1 MTNFAFLPSQF
12 RTIAESATRAEGY
25 INSDPRTA
33 CFHARFALEALV
45 HWLYRHERLLH
56 MPYDNKLSALLH
68 EPSFQNLVPQALF
81 HKAKLIKNIGNEA
94 VHNPRPIHQKDA
106 LQAVKELHHI
116 CYWLTR
122 TYTPDAPRN
131 GAAWNDDRI
140 AGFGSAQP
148 AHSPSPNEADRS
160 LSGVEGNV
168 PRQELKALEAKLAKQ
183 HEDALKQQ
191 QERDKLDTELQTLRQ
206 QLADIRAANEQQPD
220 PHDYTEAETR
230 HYLIDLDL
238 KRAGWPLDQKRD
250 REYKVIGMPTSKGTY
265 TGTGYADYVLWGD
278 DGQPLA
284 VVEAKKS
291 TADPAVGQQQAKL
304 YADCLETMHGQR
316 PLIFYTNGYT
326 TWLWDD
332 TVYPPR
338 QVNGFYKKDELAR
351 LIRRRTQRQSLDTAK
366 VKDAIAGRYYQKRAI
381 GSIFQQLAQS
391 QRKALLV
398 MATGTGKTRTAIAL
412 VDVLQRAG
420 WVKRALFL
428 ADRVSLVNQA
438 ANAFKTHLPDS
449 SPVNLVTE
457 KYTDGRVYVC
467 TYPTMMGLIN
477 SGFDSLRQSSGQAA
491 QPSGSRRGLSGAEAQ
506 FSIGHFDLV
515 IIDEAHRSVYQKYRA
530 IFQHFDSL
538 LVGLTATPREEI
550 DKNTYDLFDLEPG
563 VPTDAYE
570 LETAVADGFLVP
582 PRVEQIDLR
591 FPREG
596 IDYEALSEDE
606 KAQWESLDWGDDD
619 DSNTLP
625 DRINAT
631 AVNSWLFNKDTVD
644 KVLKHL
650 MEHGHKVEGSDRL
663 AKTIIFARNHDHAQF
678 IEQRFN
684 HHYPNHAG
692 HFARIIDNYAKY
704 PQSLIDDFSLKDKAP
719 HIAISVDMLDTGID
733 VPEVAN
739 LVFFKPVYSKIK
751 FWQMIGRG
759 TRLCPEL
766 FGPDEDKQNFRIF
779 DFCFNFDFFREQP
792 EGITASGSAPL
803 STRLFRAR
811 VQLLGHVQT
820 DAELDPD
827 ATLKGSLTEGL
838 YSEVAAMNPEN
849 FIVRMHLET
858 VEKFQQRET
867 WDQILDSDREVLSS
881 DIAGLPNTL
890 ETDDI
895 ESRLFDLKVLRMQL
909 AQAEKDTATFERHRQ
924 RIVEVAL
931 LLEEKTTIPAVAAQL
946 DYLVSLQEANFWEA
960 IDLNSL
966 EELRLRLRE
975 LTPFLDK
982 KKRKIVYTDFKD
994 EVLRVREEEI
1004 VYMPKMT
1011 GVQYEKKVRD
1021 YLRNHQNHLVI
1032 QRLRTNQPLT
1042 ETDLQGL
1049 EQTLTEIGADEGETL
1064 LSNLLT
1070 RSSAPSLT
1078 HFVRGLVGMDRS
1090 TAQKAFG
1097 KFLNNRSLTPPQ
1109 IRFIEMVIDQLTT
1122 HGIVEASALYEPP
1135 FSNLH
1140 AGGPDELFQGK
1151 ETIIDDIFQTLK
1163 LVHSGLADKAS

>member
-33 CFHARFALEALV
+33 CFHTRFALEALV
-45 HWLYRHERLLH
+45 HWLYRHERSLQ

-81 HKAKLIKNIGNEA
+81 HKAKLIKNIGNDA
-94 VHNPRPIHQKDA
+94 VHEPRPVAQKDA

-131 GAAWNDDRI
+131 GAAWNDDRVPTPI
-140 AGFGSAQP
+140 DSTQ
-148 AHSPSPNEADRS
+148 
-160 LSGVEGNV
+160 VV
-168 PRQELKALEAKLAKQ
+168 PRQELEALEEKLAKQ
-183 HEDALKQQ
+183 HEATLKQQ
-191 QERDKLDTELQTLRQ
+191 QERDKLDTELQALQQ
-206 QLADIRAANEQQPD
+206 QLAEIRAANEQQPD

-250 REYKVIGMPTSKGTY
+250 REYKVTGMPTSKGTL

-278 DGQPLA
+278 DGKPLA

-291 TADPAVGQQQAKL
+291 TVDPAIGQQQAKL
-304 YADCLETMHGQR
+304 YADCLEAMHSQR

-332 TVYPPR
+332 TVYPAR
-338 QVNGFYKKDELAR
+338 QVVGFYKKDELTR
-351 LIRRRTQRQSLDTAK
+351 LIRRRTQRQSLDTAQ
-366 VKDAIAGRYYQKRAI
+366 VKDEIVDRYYQKRAI
-381 GSIFQQLAQS
+381 GSIFEQFTQAR
-391 QRKALLV
+391 RKALLV

-428 ADRVSLVNQA
+428 ADRVSLVKQA
-438 ANAFKTHLPDS
+438 ANSFKENLPDS

-457 KYTDGRVYVC
+457 KNTDGRVYVC
-467 TYPTMMGLIN
+467 TYPTMMGLIDQTEDN
-477 SGFDSLRQSSGQAA
+477 KARFGV
-491 QPSGSRRGLSGAEAQ
+491 
-506 FSIGHFDLV
+506 GHFDLV

-538 LVGLTATPREEI
+538 LVGLTATPRQEI

-582 PRVEQIDLR
+582 PRVEQVDLR

-596 IDYEALSEDE
+596 IDYDALSDDE

-619 DSNTLP
+619 DSDTLP
-625 DRINAT
+625 DRVNAA

-644 KVLKHL
+644 KVLKYL
-650 MEHGHKVEGSDRL
+650 MENGHKVEGGDRL
-663 AKTIIFARNHDHAQF
+663 AKTIIFARNHDHAKF
-678 IEQRFN
+678 IEERFN
-684 HHYPNHAG
+684 HHYPHHAG

-704 PQSLIDDFSLKDKAP
+704 PQSLIDAFSDKDTAP

-766 FGPDEDKQNFRIF
+766 FGPEQDKQDFRIF
-779 DFCFNFDFFREQP
+779 DFCFNFDFFHEQP
-792 EGITASGSAPL
+792 EGITSSGSTPL
-803 STRLFRAR
+803 STRLFCAR
-811 VQLLGHVQT
+811 VQLLGHVNANP
-820 DAELDPD
+820 DLDPD
-827 ATLKGSLTEGL
+827 TALKGSLTDQL
-838 YSEVAAMNPEN
+838 YGEVAAMNPEN
-849 FIVRMHLET
+849 FMVRMHLES
-858 VEKFQQRET
+858 VEKFQQRQT
-867 WDQILDSDREVLSS
+867 WDQMNDSDQEVLTQE
-881 DIAGLPNTL
+881 IAGLPNDL

-895 ESRLFDLKVLRMQL
+895 ESRLFDLKLLRMQL
-909 AQAEKDTATFERHRQ
+909 AQTEGDAATFERHRQ
-924 RIVEVAL
+924 RVLEMAL
-931 LLEEKTTIPAVAAQL
+931 LIEEKTTIPAVAAQL
-946 DYLVSLQEANFWEA
+946 EYLNRIQETSFWEA
-960 IDLNSL
+960 IDLNDL
-966 EELRLRLRE
+966 EELRLRLRG

-982 KKRKIVYTDFKD
+982 KKRKIVYTDFQD
-994 EVLRVREEEI
+994 EILRVREQEV

-1011 GVQYEKKVRD
+1011 GVQYEKKVKA
-1021 YLRNHQNHLVI
+1021 YLRNHQDHLVI
-1032 QRLRTNQPLT
+1032 QRLRTNKPLT
-1042 ETDLQGL
+1042 DTDLQGL
-1049 EQTLTEIGADEGETL
+1049 EAALAEIGTDEGETL

-1070 RSSAPSLT
+1070 RSNAPSLA
-1078 HFVRGLVGMDRS
+1078 HFIRSLVGMDRK
-1090 TAQKAFG
+1090 TAQAAFSH
-1097 KFLNNRSLTPPQ
+1097 FLNDRSLTPPQ
-1109 IRFIEMVIDQLTT
+1109 IRFIEMVIDQLTAQ
-1122 HGIVEASALYEPP
+1122 GIVEASALYEPP

-1140 AGGPDELFQGK
+1140 AGGPDELFQGQ
-1151 ETIIDDIFQTLK
+1151 ETIIDGIFETLASI
-1163 LVHSGLADKAS
+1163 HSGLVSKAS